1 MLYEVGMNEYIVF
14 FTERMEVDDDD
25 ERDLPAAKNSLD
37 DGESVTIEG
46 KHQDYTI
53 KRTGDT
59 YYCT

>member
-1 MLYEVGMNEYIVF
+1 
-14 FTERMEVDDDD
+14 METDVDPAS
-25 ERDLPAAKNSLD
+25 LPAAKNPMK

-53 KRTGDT
+53 KHTGDT